1 VYVRTHIHLRV
12 RAHAYVQAALSVD
25 VNITTLE
32 HSLRKVVVY
41 LDPSEYHS
49 FWVGNKSVYRTR
61 LAIADGGAAPYAS
74 CSWGCYA
81 NPYSQ
86 VSCWCSLQGL
96 KCLARIQQSTR

>member
-1 VYVRTHIHLRV
+1 MSVCARLCVW
-12 RAHAYVQAALSVD
+12 QAALSIA

-61 LAIADGGAAPYAS
+61 LAIADGGAS
-74 CSWGCYA
+74 
-81 NPYSQ
+81 PYS
-86 VSCWCSLQGL
+86 
-96 KCLARIQQSTR
+96 